1 MRDLTFEGR
10 IEAQK
15 RNSKYRSVASRY
27 STALLF
33 FGPYLVFF
41 SLFFLYPLIRGFVD
55 SFFFW
60 NFGDSVSDMRFVGWQ
75 NYQNILFANPDF
87 PLAHEWF
94 TTGLGHTV
102 LFVVLTVPFLI
113 VIPLVIALLLNKQ
126 PWGESFFRALFF
138 LPNVLSVATVCLIFK
153 YVFNTSMGLIRSF
166 PYQSEES
173 AAWVV
178 LVVTTLW
185 WTVGNNMVILNAG
198 LKQVDKTLYEAATI
212 DGCNQFKQVFYVTLP
227 QIGNQILICTITTII
242 ASFNVYGQSAL
253 ITNGGPLNST
263 MMFIQRV
270 LQFKNNP
277 SAGTGGAGVANAMCI
292 LFSLLIIAISIIQ
305 LIISRDNTKTTRKRR
320 VIKRKTKEAN

>member
-1 MRDLTFEGR
+1 MSDISFEQR

-15 RNSKYRSVASRY
+15 RSSKTRSVISRY

-33 FGPYLVFF
+33 FGPYLFFF
-41 SLFFLYPLIRGFVD
+41 SLFFLYPLIKGFID

-60 NFGDSVSDMRFVGWQ
+60 NFGDTAENMRFVGWQ
-75 NYQNILFANPDF
+75 NYENILFANPDF
-87 PLAHEWF
+87 PLANKWF

-113 VIPLVIALLLNKQ
+113 VIPLIIALLLNKK

-138 LPNVLSVATVCLIFK
+138 LPNVLSVATVCLIFR

-166 PYQSEES
+166 PYQSEEA

-198 LKQVDKTLYEAATI
+198 LKQVDKSLYEAASV
-212 DGCNQFKQVFYVTLP
+212 DGCNQFKQVFYITLP
-227 QIGNQILICTITTII
+227 QIGNQVLICTITTVI

-253 ITNGGPLNST
+253 ITAGGPLEST

-270 LQFKNNP
+270 LQFKNAP
-277 SAGTGGAGVANAMCI
+277 DSGTGGAGVANAMCI
-292 LFSLLIIAISIIQ
+292 LFSLIIIAISIIQ
-305 LIISRDNTKTTRKRR
+305 LLLNRDNTKSTKKRR
-320 VIKRKTKEAN
+320 VIKKKVKEAV

>member
-1 MRDLTFEGR
+1 MSDLTFEQR

-15 RNSKYRSVASRY
+15 RSSKTRSIVSRY
-27 STALLF
+27 ATALLF
-33 FGPYLVFF
+33 FGPYLFFF
-41 SLFFLYPLIRGFVD
+41 SLFFLYPLIRGFID

-75 NYQNILFANPDF
+75 NYQNILFENPDF
-87 PLAHEWF
+87 PLANKWF

-113 VIPLVIALLLNKQ
+113 VIPLIIALLLNKK
-126 PWGESFFRALFF
+126 PWGEGFFRALFF
-138 LPNVLSVATVCLIFK
+138 LPNVLSVATVCLIFR
-153 YVFNTSMGLIRSF
+153 YVFNTSMGLIRNF
-166 PYQSEES
+166 PYQSDET

-178 LVVTTLW
+178 LVLTTLW

-198 LKQVDKTLYEAATI
+198 LKQVDKSLYEAASV
-212 DGCNQFKQVFYVTLP
+212 DGCNQFKQVFYITLP
-227 QIGNQILICTITTII
+227 QIANQVLICTITTVI

-253 ITNGGPLNST
+253 ITTGGPLEST

-292 LFSLLIIAISIIQ
+292 LFSLIIITISIIQ
-305 LIISRDNTKTTRKRR
+305 LILSRDNTKTTRKRR
-320 VIKRKTKEAN
+320 VIKRKVKEAN